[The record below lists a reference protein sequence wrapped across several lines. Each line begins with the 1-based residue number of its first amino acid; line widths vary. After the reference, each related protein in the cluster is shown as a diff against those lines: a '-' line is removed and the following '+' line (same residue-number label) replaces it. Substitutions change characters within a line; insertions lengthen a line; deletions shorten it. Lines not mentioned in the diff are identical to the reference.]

1 MADNP
6 VLFWIKEPKYGCSQ
20 PVRVSDLLR
29 VRDLGH
35 GWTTEGKIVMVL
47 GAVDPAYTKFV
58 PEYPDDLFPADD
70 PEECFVII
78 DGRRDTIR
86 IEYLESI
93 VD

>member
-1 MADNP
+1 MADAP
-6 VLFWIKEPKYGCSQ
+6 ALFWVKEAKYGCSQ
-20 PVRVSDLLR
+20 PVREGDLLR
-29 VRDLGH
+29 VKDLGY
-35 GWTTEGKIVMVL
+35 GWKWEGRIVMVL
-47 GAVDPAYTKFV
+47 GTVDPAYTKFV

-78 DGRRDTIR
+78 DGRRDTVR